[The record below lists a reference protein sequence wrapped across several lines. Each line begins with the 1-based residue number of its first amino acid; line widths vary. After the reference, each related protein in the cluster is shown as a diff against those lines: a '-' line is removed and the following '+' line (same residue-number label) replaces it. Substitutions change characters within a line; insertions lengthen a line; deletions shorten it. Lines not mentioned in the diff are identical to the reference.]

1 MYRNRV
7 GCKGKR
13 KVDYLVRHI
22 FREYTKQDK
31 SLNDTQFRAVIKE
44 INTILKNRIAEGR
57 DVELPLGFGA
67 LGLRKKKVRDSIV
80 DGKLKTNRIVDWK
93 QTQDM
98 WDEDPDAYEKKLKIR
113 YVEQEYNYI
122 VRWIKNKANFRY
134 CRIYYFYPARGLKK
148 LGWENLNNGKLLD
161 ALPDKK
167 DENWNNK
174 YKRSYRESQEA

>member
-7 GCKGKR
+7 GCNGKR
-13 KVDYLVRHI
+13 HVDYLVRHI

-57 DVELPLGFGA
+57 DVELPLRFGI
-67 LGLRKKKVRDSIV
+67 LGLRKIKVRDKIV
-80 DGKLKTNRIVDWK
+80 NGKLKTNRAIDWK

-98 WDEDPDAYEKKLKIR
+98 WDEDPDAYDNRLKIR
-113 YVEQEYNYI
+113 YLEQEYRYK
-122 VRWIKNKANFRY
+122 VRWIKNKAAFKY

-148 LGWENLNNGKLLD
+148 LVWENLNNGKLLD

-167 DENWNNK
+167 YEDWN
-174 YKRSYRESQEA
+174 S